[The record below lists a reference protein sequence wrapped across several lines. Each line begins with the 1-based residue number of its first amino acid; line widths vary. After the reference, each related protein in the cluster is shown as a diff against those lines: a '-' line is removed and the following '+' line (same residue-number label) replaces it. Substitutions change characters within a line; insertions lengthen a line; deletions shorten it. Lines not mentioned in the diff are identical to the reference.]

1 MPALTIYRL
10 SEPSG
15 AVDFD
20 SFVQIPKTEKRQ
32 EQTISTAAFEAK
44 LYVRPLD
51 SKPPTWAPF
60 LDHAFG
66 NFPIQQGA
74 APSALLLL
82 KLKGQQTA
90 ATKMHGPYFALPFGP
105 TGRFLIKGDRIVR
118 GYGLRTALNLIYP
131 KKPGSASARLRA
143 IDSKRHGAT
152 VMRARTQASAQVDL
166 EAFDVNQFRDLL
178 DRATG
183 TPANDA
189 WGSTISG
196 SDAISLSLDL
206 EVKDLGKWCR
216 KLDAEFN
223 RPDYKD
229 GFDWIDNVRAVTNPA
244 DSDALEG
251 RVLELLQ
258 SKSSGF
264 HLAPPEML
272 DWSRIAGFEYK
283 PDVEDEADRQPT
295 SELRL
300 VEYIE
305 LLGES
310 KVKTLSVDYLRRAR
324 IAAVDGDGGQTR
336 WSVWRC
342 LVGEFTH
349 AGNTYLLDEG
359 RFFEVD
365 KGYLSVLNAYVDSLN
380 DDAKADA
387 SSKVVLP
394 ATKHDTAEE
403 KYNKSA
409 AKADDDLLLLDR
421 RTIGIPGSKSTIEI
435 CDLLSSSR
443 RLIHVK
449 RHLGSATLSHL
460 FAQGLVSAE
469 LLQTSQE
476 FRERA
481 AKQVAKYVKED
492 KKKDLFSFFD
502 VAALTPSEFEIVYAI
517 AEDWDSRTLAE
528 SLPFFSKVNLREAA
542 SNLGARGFGVSL
554 KQVHATPA
562 PAKTSG

>member
-20 SFVQIPKTEKRQ
+20 SFVQFPTTEKRQ

-60 LDHAFG
+60 LDEAFG

-82 KLKGQQTA
+82 RLKGQQTA
-90 ATKMHGPYFALPFGP
+90 ATKKYGPYFALPFGP

-131 KKPGSASARLRA
+131 KKTGSASARLRA

-183 TPANDA
+183 TPASDV
-189 WGSTISG
+189 WGTTISG
-196 SDAISLSLDL
+196 SDAISLNLDL
-206 EVKDLGKWCR
+206 AVKELGKWCR
-216 KLDAEFN
+216 NLDVEFN

-244 DSDALEG
+244 DNDALEG
-251 RVLELLQ
+251 RVIELLKA
-258 SKSSGF
+258 KSSEL

-272 DWSRIAGFEYK
+272 DWSRIARFEYR
-283 PDVEDEADRQPT
+283 PDVGDDTDRQPT

-300 VEYIE
+300 AEY
-305 LLGES
+305 LDVLGES
-310 KVKTLSVDYLRRAR
+310 RVNSLSVDYVRRAR
-324 IAAVDGDGGQTR
+324 IAAVDGDGGQTK
-336 WSVWRC
+336 WSAWRC

-349 AGNTYLLDEG
+349 DGNTYLLDEG

-365 KGYLSVLNAYVDSLN
+365 KGYLSELNAYVDSLN
-380 DDAKADA
+380 DDAKAA
-387 SSKVVLP
+387 SSRVALP
-394 ATKHDTAEE
+394 GTKHDTAEE
-403 KYNKSA
+403 KYNKGA
-409 AKADDDLLLLDR
+409 AQADDLLLLDR

-443 RLIHVK
+443 HLIHVK

-469 LLQTSQE
+469 LLQSSQE
-476 FRERA
+476 FRQRA
-481 AKQVAKYVKED
+481 AEQVAKYVNQD
-492 KKKDLFSFFD
+492 GKKDQFKFFD
-502 VAALTPSEFEIVYAI
+502 VAALSPSEFEVVYAI
-517 AEDWDSRTLAE
+517 AEDWGGRTLAE

-542 SNLGARGFGVSL
+542 SNLGARGFGVSV
-554 KQVHATPA
+554 KQVHAASA
-562 PAKTSG
+562 PAETSS

>member
-10 SEPSG
+10 SNASSD
-15 AVDFD
+15 ADFD
-20 SFVQIPKTEKRQ
+20 SFVQFPPSEERQ
-32 EQTISTAAFEAK
+32 EQTLSTAAFEAK
-44 LYVRPLD
+44 LYVRPPD

-60 LDHAFG
+60 LDGAFG
-66 NFPIQQGA
+66 DFPIEQGVT
-74 APSALLLL
+74 PSALLLL
-82 KLKGQQTA
+82 KLNGRQTA
-90 ATKMHGPYFALPFGP
+90 TSKRHGPYFALPFGP
-105 TGRFLIKGDRIVR
+105 SGRFLIKSDRIVR

-131 KKPGSASARLRA
+131 KKTGSASARLRA

-166 EAFDVNQFRDLL
+166 EAFDVNQVRDLL

-183 TPANDA
+183 TPASDD
-189 WGSTISG
+189 WGLSISG
-196 SDAISLSLDL
+196 SDAISLNLDL
-206 EVKDLGKWCR
+206 GVMELGKLCR
-216 KLDAEFN
+216 KLDVESN
-223 RPDYKD
+223 KLDYQD
-229 GFDWIDNVRAVTNPA
+229 GFGWIDHVRAVTNPA

-258 SKSSGF
+258 SKSSEL

-272 DWSRIAGFEYK
+272 DWSGVAGFEYK
-283 PDVEDEADRQPT
+283 PDVQDEAGREAT
-295 SELRL
+295 SELSL
-300 VEYIE
+300 AEYLE
-305 LLGES
+305 VLGETR
-310 KVKTLSVDYLRRAR
+310 VKGLSIDYLRRAR
-324 IAAVDGDGGQTR
+324 VAAVDGDGGQTK

-349 AGNTYLLDEG
+349 DRHTYLLDEG
-359 RFFEVD
+359 RFFKVD

-380 DDAKADA
+380 DDAKADS
-387 SSKVVLP
+387 SSKVTLP
-394 ATKHDTAEE
+394 ATEYDTVEE
-403 KYNKSA
+403 RYNKSA
-409 AKADDDLLLLDR
+409 AKEDDLLLLDR

-460 FAQGLVSAE
+460 FSQGLISAE

-476 FRERA
+476 FRGQA

-492 KKKDLFSFFD
+492 GKKDLFGFFD
-502 VAALTPSEFEIVYAI
+502 VAALRPSDFEIVYAI
-517 AEDWDSRTLAE
+517 AEDWGGRTLAE

-542 SNLGARGFGVSL
+542 SNLDARGFGVSV
-554 KQVHATPA
+554 KQVHAMPA
-562 PAKTSG
+562 PAKTSN

>member
-1 MPALTIYRL
+1 MPALTIYRM

-20 SFVQIPKTEKRQ
+20 SFVRIPKSEVRQ
-32 EQTISTAAFEAK
+32 EQTISATGFSAK
-44 LYVRPLD
+44 LYVRPLE

-60 LDHAFG
+60 LDDAFG
-66 NFPIQQGA
+66 DFPIEEGA
-74 APSALLLL
+74 TPSALLLL
-82 KLKGQQTA
+82 KLTGRSTA
-90 ATKMHGPYFALPFGP
+90 VSKTHGPYFALPFGP
-105 TGRFLIKGDRIVR
+105 TGRFLIKGERIVR
-118 GYGLRTALNLIYP
+118 GYGLRTALNLMYP
-131 KKPGSASARLRA
+131 KKTSSASARLRA

-152 VMRARTQASAQVDL
+152 VMRARTQASAQADL

-183 TPANDA
+183 TPASDA

-196 SDAISLSLDL
+196 SNAISLSLDL
-206 EVKDLGKWCR
+206 ELQELGKLCR

-244 DSDALEG
+244 DNEALER

-258 SKSSGF
+258 SKSSDL
-264 HLAPPEML
+264 HLAPAEML
-272 DWSRIAGFEYK
+272 DWSRIAGFEYR
-283 PDVEDEADRQPT
+283 PDADDDGGRRPT
-295 SELRL
+295 PELRL
-300 VEYIE
+300 TEYLEVI
-305 LLGES
+305 GES
-310 KVKTLSVDYLRRAR
+310 RVKSLSVDYLRRAR
-324 IAAVDGDGGQTR
+324 IAAVDGDGGQTK

-349 AGNTYLLDEG
+349 DGNTYLLDEG

-365 KGYLSVLNAYVDSLN
+365 RGYLSELNTFVDGLN
-380 DDAKADA
+380 DDDKSDPSA
-387 SSKVVLP
+387 KVVLP
-394 ATKHDTAEE
+394 ATKHNVAEE
-403 KYNKSA
+403 TYNKSA
-409 AKADDDLLLLDR
+409 ANSADLLLLDR

-469 LLQTSQE
+469 LLQSSPE
-476 FRERA
+476 FRRRA
-481 AKQVAKYVKED
+481 AEQVAKYVKGD
-492 KKKDLFSFFD
+492 GKKDQFSFFD
-502 VAALTPSEFEIVYAI
+502 VATLTPSEFEVVYAI
-517 AEDWDSRTLAE
+517 AEDWDGRTLAE

-542 SNLGARGFGVSL
+542 NNLDTRGFGVTV
-554 KQVHATPA
+554 KQVHAAPA
-562 PAKTSG
+562 PFKAST